1 MQETLLDSGSG
12 RSAGDG
18 IGHPLQHSWAS
29 LVAQL
34 VKNLP
39 ATWETWVWSLG
50 WEDPLEKGTATHS
63 VFWPGDFHGLYIP
76 WGHKESDTTE
86 RLSLW
91 WVQSGLPQR
100 LSAKEPSRQRRRHGS
115 VPGSGR
121 SLEGGNGHPLQY
133 SCLESPLDRGAQR
146 VTLPRESQRVGHGW
160 GHTHKLQSAHWKTD
174 K

>member
-18 IGHPLQHSWAS
+18 IGYPLQHSWDS

-50 WEDPLEKGTATHS
+50 WEDPLEKGTATHAS
-63 VFWPGDFHGLYIP
+63 ILAWRLP
-76 WGHKESDTTE
+76 WTVYPMGHKESDTTE

-100 LSAKEPSRQRRRHGS
+100 LRAKESSRQSRRHGS

-121 SLEGGNGHPLQY
+121 SLEGGNGNPLQY

-146 VTLPRESQRVGHGW
+146 VTFPRESQRVGHSW